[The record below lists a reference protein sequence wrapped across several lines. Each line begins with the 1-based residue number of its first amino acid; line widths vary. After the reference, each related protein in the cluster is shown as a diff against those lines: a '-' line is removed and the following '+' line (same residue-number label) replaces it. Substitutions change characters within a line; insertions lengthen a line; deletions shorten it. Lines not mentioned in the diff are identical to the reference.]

1 LYPFAFAARP
11 LTVTVVVFPKPVSKY
26 PSIIRA
32 FPGWS
37 VIGSNHPLSDFQLT
51 VAVVAAPVSSTSPI
65 ADELLAPLATFQL
78 LLATTPATSLA
89 PIVVPVPTKSML
101 MVFPVDP
108 LPVVTVSVTVALC
121 VSDPLLPVIVN
132 VALPAGVLDVVFTVS
147 VELFPGVI
155 DVGLNV
161 PVAPV
166 GKPLTFR
173 LTALLNPFSAPT
185 LTV

>member
-1 LYPFAFAARP
+1 LVLLPWLTLALAGLPVIVKSAAP
-11 LTVTVVVFPKPVSKY
+11 VTFNV
-26 PSIIRA
+26 
-32 FPGWS
+32 
-37 VIGSNHPLSDFQLT
+37 T
-51 VAVVAAPVSSTSPI
+51 VAV
-65 ADELLAPLATFQL
+65 
-78 LLATTPATSLA
+78 
-89 PIVVPVPTKSML
+89 
-101 MVFPVDP
+101 
-108 LPVVTVSVTVALC
+108 C
-121 VSDPLLPVIVN
+121 VSDPLIPVIVN